1 MEPPPPPPPDPTAIA
16 AANAAMDDVP
26 CLVCGKTDGE
36 DDFVLCET
44 CPKGGH
50 FQCLGMR
57 AVPEDDWYCQACVL
71 AKTSGEEGKMQVRS
85 LHWFPYDRV
94 GVVNADP

>member
-1 MEPPPPPPPDPTAIA
+1 
-16 AANAAMDDVP
+16 
-26 CLVCGKTDGE
+26 
-36 DDFVLCET
+36 
-44 CPKGGH
+44 
-50 FQCLGMR
+50 MR